1 MGAWRSMC
9 AVAALTLMPGMANA
23 AMEQATPH
31 RCRRPG
37 EVGTAT
43 FAETEAA
50 NIGPAWIGGLAE
62 YWREHKYYPLAA
74 ARAGEGGSVQV
85 MADVNRLGRV
95 QSVRVVCSSGS
106 SQLDVAA
113 LATWRNAQLRP
124 LPAENGDS
132 VVSIQLTL
140 SYIHGP

>member
-62 YWREHKYYPLAA
+62 YWREHKYYPPAA
-74 ARAGEGGSVQV
+74 ARAGEGGSIQV

-95 QSVRVVCSSGS
+95 QSVRVVCPSWTLLPWPHGAMLNSGPCRRRTAIQSSASG
-106 SQLDVAA
+106 
-113 LATWRNAQLRP
+113 
-124 LPAENGDS
+124 
-132 VVSIQLTL
+132 
-140 SYIHGP
+140 